1 LEESER
7 YNEIVDRQKAL
18 EARLSK
24 ITELKKHI
32 INYSKTKDTY
42 VAYRKSGYSKKFLEA
57 HREEIAVHKAAK
69 EAFGRIK
76 GRIPK
81 ITELNE
87 EYAKVLQAKKDT
99 YSEYKVARKEM
110 KDYQTVKYNIDQF
123 LKEEREERIK
133 EQEKQNDKSL

>member
-1 LEESER
+1 MSE
-7 YNEIVDRQKAL
+7 IAD
-18 EARLSK
+18 
-24 ITELKKHI
+24 LKKHI
-32 INYSKTKDTY
+32 INYSKTKDVY
-42 VAYRKSGYSKKFLEA
+42 AGYRKSGYSKKFLEA

-69 EAFGRIK
+69 EAFCRIK

-110 KDYQTVKYNIDQF
+110 KDYQTAKYNIDQF
-123 LKEEREERIK
+123 LKEEHEERIK
-133 EQEKQNDKSL
+133 EQEKQDDKSL